1 MFVDSSVIVAIFSK
15 EEDAQQWIS
24 KIEAAENLCTS
35 ALVVLETA
43 MRLSTKLDEDPVVIE
58 QSLSDFFKETKIQV
72 VPIEEADSE
81 LAIRAFREYGK
92 GRGHPAQLNLADCL
106 SYACARNRG
115 LSLLYKGDDFART
128 DLA

>member
-1 MFVDSSVIVAIFSK
+1 MFVDTSVIVAIFSK
-15 EEDAQQWIS
+15 EEDAPQWIS

-35 ALVVLETA
+35 ALVVLETT
-43 MRLSTKLDEDPVVIE
+43 MRLSTKLDEDPIVTE
-58 QSLSDFFKETKIQV
+58 QGLSSFFKEAKIQI
-72 VPIEEADSE
+72 VPIEEADGE
-81 LAIRAFREYGK
+81 LAIQAFRDYGK

-106 SYACARNRG
+106 SYACAKNRG